1 MPTQREK
8 NAARIKF
15 KALEYVLNESET
27 RNFADIQVVEICKY
41 VKISKVT
48 FFKYFTSKVDLLLYY
63 RSVLTLNLIIKIA
76 ESEIEGM
83 KALNVIVQHFAS
95 EYAKRPSMVLGLIH
109 YFTDSTSYVN
119 PIPVKQAERLLF
131 FPEAIDINYEIM
143 SFDQL
148 VEQQMLDIV
157 FKKQSTLSVNSSQLT
172 EVFLST
178 LYGTI
183 VVCRMKKVDH
193 VSMFFF
199 QVLGT
204 VFPGIKG

>member
-1 MPTQREK
+1 MPTKREQ

-15 KALEYVLNESET
+15 KALKYVLKESES
-27 RNFADIQVVEICKY
+27 RNFADIQVIEICKY
-41 VKISKVT
+41 VGISKVT

-63 RSVLTLNLIIKIA
+63 RSILTLTLIIKIV
-76 ESEIEGM
+76 ESKVEGT
-83 KALNVIVQHFAS
+83 KALNLIVQYFAL
-95 EYAKRPSMVLGLIH
+95 EYAKRPSMVLGLIR
-109 YFTDSTSYVN
+109 YFTNSTDYVN
-119 PIPVKQAERLLF
+119 PIPIKPAERLLF
-131 FPEAIDINYEIM
+131 FPEATELAYEII

-148 VEQQMLDIV
+148 VEQQMLDVV
-157 FKKQSTLSVNSSQLT
+157 FKKQSTLSVNSQQLS
-172 EVFLST
+172 EVFLAT

-193 VSMFFF
+193 ISMFFF